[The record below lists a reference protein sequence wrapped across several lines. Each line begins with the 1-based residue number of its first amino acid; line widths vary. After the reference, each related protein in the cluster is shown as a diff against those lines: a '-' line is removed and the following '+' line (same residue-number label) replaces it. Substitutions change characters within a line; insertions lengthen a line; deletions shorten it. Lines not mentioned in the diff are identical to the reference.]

1 MKYEIKNRFTGDVQF
16 TADIDATE
24 DTLKS
29 VKIGLAVRWAIKSRA
44 YLSDADLSG
53 ADLSD
58 ANLIGADLIDANLR
72 GANLSRADLIDANLS
87 GADLSGANLIDAYL
101 IGADL
106 SRADLIDANLIGAD
120 LIDANLR
127 GANLSGA
134 DLIDAN
140 LRGAYLTG
148 ADLSRANLIDG
159 GQDER
164 GYRFIGWK
172 RGDDLMISAGCRNYS
187 IESARFHWDAPGY
200 TGPKSNIQ
208 RVELIASI
216 AVERGWI
223 KESAE

>member
-72 GANLSRADLIDANLS
+72 GANLSRADLID
-87 GADLSGANLIDAYL
+87 
-101 IGADL
+101 
-106 SRADLIDANLIGAD
+106 
-120 LIDANLR
+120 
-127 GANLSGA
+127 ANLSGA

>member
-1 MKYEIKNRFTGDVQF
+1 MKYEIKNRFTGNVQF

-24 DTLKS
+24 DTIKS
-29 VKIGLAVRWAIKSRA
+29 VKVGLAIRWAIKNRA
-44 YLSDADLSG
+44 DLSDADLSGAYLSGANLIGANLIGANLSGADLSGAYLSRANLSG

-58 ANLIGADLIDANLR
+58 ANL
-72 GANLSRADLIDANLS
+72 S
-87 GADLSGANLIDAYL
+87 
-101 IGADL
+101 
-106 SRADLIDANLIGAD
+106 
-120 LIDANLR
+120 

-134 DLIDAN
+134 
-140 LRGAYLTG
+140 Y
-148 ADLSRANLIDG
+148 LIDG

-172 RGDDLMISAGCRNYS
+172 RGDDLMISAGCRNYTIS
-187 IESARFHWDAPGY
+187 EARKHWGGSNY

>member
-58 ANLIGADLIDANLR
+58 ANLI
-72 GANLSRADLIDANLS
+72 
-87 GADLSGANLIDAYL
+87 
-101 IGADL
+101 
-106 SRADLIDANLIGAD
+106 
-120 LIDANLR
+120 
-127 GANLSGA
+127 GA

>member
-53 ADLSD
+53 ADLS
-58 ANLIGADLIDANLR
+58 
-72 GANLSRADLIDANLS
+72 
-87 GADLSGANLIDAYL
+87 
-101 IGADL
+101 
-106 SRADLIDANLIGAD
+106 DANLIGAD